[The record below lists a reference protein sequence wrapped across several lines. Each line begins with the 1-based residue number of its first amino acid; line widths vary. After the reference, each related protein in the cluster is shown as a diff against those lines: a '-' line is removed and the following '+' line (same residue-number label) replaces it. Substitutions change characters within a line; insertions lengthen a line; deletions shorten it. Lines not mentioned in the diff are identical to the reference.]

1 MCFIPVL
8 MFLFCCLQALPAAPH
23 AQLENIQDQQEMKKS
38 LCMAIQRR
46 ILIKL
51 KLRMVVGAFVQFLDI
66 QAVSCRWVINHC
78 LC

>member
-51 KLRMVVGAFVQFLDI
+51 I
-66 QAVSCRWVINHC
+66 
-78 LC
+78 